1 MIIHCLCR
9 NAYSMTLI
17 VFERNKKKIA
27 TVLLSSL
34 LVILT
39 AMIFLTGFSRNN
51 NFIRYAEFNPTLPA
65 LKKAMEID
73 IESYG
78 TDHHLGWTD
87 SLAYLSCIY
96 YDDYSKYRE
105 KDLIDLYSRVKNGEK
120 AESILSSKKYYKF
133 YKEIFNAVLSGML
146 GEFEEKDSTGKKVKK
161 YGLIACSPI
170 AKGFAY
176 SEYDDFGASR
186 SYGYKRKHL
195 GHDMLCET
203 GTPIICIEDGI
214 VECMGW
220 NQYGGWRIGIRSKDK
235 KRYYYYAHLRKNK
248 PFHTDI
254 SVGKEVRAGD
264 VIGYAGRT
272 GYSAKENVNNIE
284 IPHLHWGMELIFDES
299 QKECDNEIWI
309 NLYALTK
316 LLAENKSEVVRNPDT
331 KEFYKAR

>member
-1 MIIHCLCR
+1 MSNTKNNKSELFQIR
-9 NAYSMTLI
+9 NYKKSWYNETIDYGCNLLI
-17 VFERNKKKIA
+17 QKSIEIFGEVIPYIQYQIMYDIQWRLQKP
-27 TVLLSSL
+27 VRRLL
-34 LVILT
+34 
-39 AMIFLTGFSRNN
+39 
-51 NFIRYAEFNPTLPA
+51 
-65 LKKAMEID
+65 
-73 IESYG
+73 
-78 TDHHLGWTD
+78 
-87 SLAYLSCIY
+87 
-96 YDDYSKYRE
+96 DDDAYSKYRE

-235 KRYYYYAHLRKNK
+235 KRYFKR
-248 PFHTDI
+248 
-254 SVGKEVRAGD
+254 
-264 VIGYAGRT
+264 
-272 GYSAKENVNNIE
+272 
-284 IPHLHWGMELIFDES
+284 
-299 QKECDNEIWI
+299 
-309 NLYALTK
+309 
-316 LLAENKSEVVRNPDT
+316 
-331 KEFYKAR
+331 